1 MGFHKNISNNEYAQ
15 NTIKFLIKVNHR
27 KNINLNLAILE
38 NNYTFV
44 LGKRLIHFLRILHM
58 IKSRK
63 LVKGSR
69 LKSRKQ
75 CDGRIYG
82 S

>member
-1 MGFHKNISNNEYAQ
+1 MKYTTQ

-27 KNINLNLAILE
+27 KNINLNLAILK
-38 NNYTFV
+38 NNYNFV
-44 LGKRLIHFLRILHM
+44 LGKRLTHSFDFEETEKS
-58 IKSRK
+58 KSRK